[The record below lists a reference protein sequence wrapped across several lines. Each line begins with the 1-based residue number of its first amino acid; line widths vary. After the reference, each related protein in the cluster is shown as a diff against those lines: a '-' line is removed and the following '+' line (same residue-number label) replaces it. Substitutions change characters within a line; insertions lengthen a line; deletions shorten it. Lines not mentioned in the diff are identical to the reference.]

1 MSKWIEFVKAFA
13 EKNNL
18 SYKEAMS
25 SEKCKK
31 EYSKNKMKGGYL
43 PNNLKYVKTILMG
56 RNDLP
61 PKVRNILKKLGGEII
76 INYKLKRAPVSS
88 FLRSA
93 LSAVSFGEFN
103 KRFEASEYDDLFH
116 LYLEI
121 TTQNNNTLNIEKN
134 EVINFEMSPEV
145 RPKEEV
151 KNIENFPVGITINE
165 LMNKTKEYMGQSN
178 FINYSANNNNCQ
190 DFILS
195 VLDANNIGDESD
207 KEFVKQDT
215 AFLFENLPYLRKISN
230 TITTLGARANVITT
244 GAGSVYKKPK
254 IKKPI

>member
-1 MSKWIEFVKAFA
+1 MSNWINFVKSYAD
-13 EKNNL
+13 KNNL
-18 SYKEAMS
+18 NYKDAMTS
-25 SEKCKK
+25 GKCRE
-31 EYSKNKMKGGYL
+31 EYQKSKSKSGGYL
-43 PNNLKYVKTILMG
+43 PPTLKLAKAILLG

-61 PKVRNILKKLGGEII
+61 PKVRNILKKLGSQVIVS
-76 INYKLKRAPVSS
+76 YSLKRAPVSS
-88 FLRSA
+88 LLRSA

-103 KRFEASEYDDLFH
+103 KRFKESEYDDLFH
-116 LYLEI
+116 LYLEL
-121 TTQNNNTLNIEKN
+121 TTQNNIKLNIEKN
-134 EVINFEMSPEV
+134 EVINFELSPKA

-151 KNIENFPVGITINE
+151 KDIVNFPNGLTLNE
-165 LMNKTKEYMGQSN
+165 LMNNTKELMGQSD

-230 TITTLGARANVITT
+230 TVTTIGARANVITT
-244 GAGSVYKKPK
+244 GAGYKKSK
-254 IKKPI
+254 NKK